1 MNYRAPSLQRI
12 AEAFSLDRESAAK
25 VRRLIQN
32 CDGSGRSIERTME
45 RIDAIIETC
54 GVESVRLDDC
64 RGGYW
69 QDCAAVY
76 CNAGDSYV
84 PTILYS
90 VGTDTFRLTDLDTF
104 AETYKGPGRLA

>member
-12 AEAFSLDRESAAK
+12 SEAFRLDRESAAK
-25 VRRLIQN
+25 VRQLIHSCN
-32 CDGSGRSIERTME
+32 GSGRSVERTME

-76 CNAGDSYV
+76 CNAGDSYAQ
-84 PTILYS
+84 TILYS
-90 VGTDTFRLTDLDTF
+90 VETDTFRLTDLGTF
-104 AETYKGPGRLA
+104 VETYKGPGRIA

>member
-12 AEAFSLDRESAAK
+12 ADAFRLDRESAAK
-25 VRRLIQN
+25 VRRLIHS
-32 CDGSGRSIERTME
+32 CDGSGPSVARTMD

-54 GVESVRLDDC
+54 GVESVRLDDS

-76 CNAGDSYV
+76 CNAGDTYV

-90 VGTDTFRLTDLDTF
+90 VETDTFRLTDLGTF
-104 AETYKGPGRLA
+104 VETYKGPGRIA